1 MTQKFSSHLLTDQGA
16 LALIKIMPTP
26 KNVSQKA
33 LAKMKFL
40 TIKFLNKFNDLI
52 VISPIRINNNSKSR
66 EWSRRK
72 IPIKAETHL

>member
-1 MTQKFSSHLLTDQGA
+1 MTQKFSSHLLSDQGA
-16 LALIKIMPTP
+16 VALIKIMTTP

-40 TIKFLNKFNDLI
+40 TMKFLNKFYDLI

-66 EWSRRK
+66 ERSRRK
-72 IPIKAETHL
+72 IPIKSLTIL